1 MDIYIFQQEKPKSSL
16 MMETAQEQ
24 ENSLWINFAETNVGN
39 CMISYGLEDPFNELC
54 CVEKIST
61 VIHILIFNI

>member
-1 MDIYIFQQEKPKSSL
+1 
-16 MMETAQEQ
+16 METAQEQ